1 MLVILDATHPSPAT
15 ERQWKAAGGGARLE
29 SMQLA
34 PAVRPP
40 AAQQEGPPP
49 PTGEEARGPPIPQRL
64 TTALR
69 STLDWIWSTLPSTTR
84 GNMEESAPLQ
94 NR

>member
-1 MLVILDATHPSPAT
+1 MEHS
-15 ERQWKAAGGGARLE
+15 
-29 SMQLA
+29 
-34 PAVRPP
+34 
-40 AAQQEGPPP
+40 QQ
-49 PTGEEARGPPIPQRL
+49 L

-69 STLDWIWSTLPSTTR
+69 STLDRIWSTLPSITL